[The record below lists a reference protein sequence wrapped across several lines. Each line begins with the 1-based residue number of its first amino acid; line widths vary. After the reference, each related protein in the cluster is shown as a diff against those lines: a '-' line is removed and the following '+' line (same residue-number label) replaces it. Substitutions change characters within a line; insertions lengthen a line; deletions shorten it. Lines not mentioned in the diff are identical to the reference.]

1 MNRSLGTS
9 LTLLSLP
16 VFLLLLL
23 ACGGTTST
31 SGSTGSGGSGGSTT
45 TSTTGSGGSGGSTT
59 TATTGAGG
67 AGPMNACTNAADQAI
82 AMSKDLAAIVGKC
95 GQDNLGQEPATYDCI
110 KMMTGLSDD
119 CVTCFDGTVQ
129 CVVMSCFSECI
140 ADPGSQACTDC
151 RAMHCDPVFE
161 ACSGLPSSN

>member
-23 ACGGTTST
+23 AC
-31 SGSTGSGGSGGSTT
+31 GSTT